1 MNELLVIKEVA
12 DILRMT
18 PRTVRHLVDS
28 GQIPVVRVG
37 RSLRIRRAD
46 LEKILVP
53 GKQVRK

>member
-28 GQIPVVRVG
+28 GQIPAVRVG
-37 RSLRIRRAD
+37 RSVRIRRAD

>member
-28 GQIPVVRVG
+28 GQIPAVRVG
-37 RSLRIRRAD
+37 RSVRIRRAD

-53 GKQVRK
+53 QVQK